1 VNSSI
6 LRTMARLLASLLL
19 MASLYLLWRGHNAPG
34 GGFAGGIMAAAAFV
48 LVAVAFEPMAGW
60 RATRV
65 SPLVLIPLGLA
76 IALASAFAGVA
87 AGDGLMAGQWISVD
101 VGGEEVKLGTPL
113 LFDVGVYL
121 VVIGVALAVIIPLM
135 GEEE

>member
-1 VNSSI
+1 MNSII

-19 MASLYLLWRGHNAPG
+19 LASLYLLWRGHNAPG

-48 LVAVAFEPMAGW
+48 LVSVAYEPMAGW
-60 RATRV
+60 RATRL

-76 IALASAFAGVA
+76 VALGSGLLAVL
-87 AGDGLMAGQWISVD
+87 DGGTLLEGRWVTLE
-101 VGGEEVKLGTPL
+101 VGEGLKVGTPL

-121 VVIGVALAVIIPLM
+121 VVIGVALAVIVPLM

>member
-1 VNSSI
+1 MNSSI

-48 LVAVAFEPMAGW
+48 LMSVAFEPMAGW

-87 AGDGLMAGQWISVD
+87 AGDGFMAGQWVTVD
-101 VGGEEVKLGTPL
+101 VGGEVKLGTPL
-113 LFDVGVYL
+113 LFDAGVYL
-121 VVIGVALAVIIPLM
+121 VVVGVALAVIIPLM

>member
-1 VNSSI
+1 MNSII

-19 MASLYLLWRGHNAPG
+19 LASLYLLWRGHNAPG

-48 LVAVAFEPMAGW
+48 LVSVAYEPMAGW
-60 RATRV
+60 RATRL

-76 IALASAFAGVA
+76 VALGSGLLAVL
-87 AGDGLMAGQWISVD
+87 DGGTLLEGRWVTLE
-101 VGGEEVKLGTPL
+101 VGEGLKVGTPL
-113 LFDVGVYL
+113 LFDAGVYL
-121 VVIGVALAVIIPLM
+121 VVIGVALAVIVPLM